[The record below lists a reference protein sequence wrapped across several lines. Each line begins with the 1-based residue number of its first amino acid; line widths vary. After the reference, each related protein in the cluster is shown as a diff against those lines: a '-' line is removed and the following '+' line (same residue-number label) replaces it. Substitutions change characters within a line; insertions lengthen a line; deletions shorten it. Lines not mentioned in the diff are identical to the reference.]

1 MSSARE
7 RQKKRRQRKEMARRV
22 EGSVKQAVPG
32 DGFQIPAV
40 VRNINIPGGRWWLI
54 GLLALLIVGGV
65 TLSLGLL
72 NPPDTE
78 EASSA
83 IWLNDSWTYTI
94 NDPAG
99 LNALAERLQQNQVGT
114 VFAYVSSLKTDTT
127 WSGRETGR
135 NRFSDV
141 EDQLAQFVQAM
152 RTVAPDVEIYAWVEV
167 VASTPDGYRLDNL
180 QLQNTVASFS
190 SRMVTELDFD
200 GVLLDVKPIFSDNDD
215 YLDLVNAV
223 RARIGLE
230 RSLALAV
237 APDLTPQDAGITVS
251 DVIAPGTMW
260 SDEYKQRIALK
271 ADMLVINAFNSYLSQ
286 PVDYIEWVTYQVDA
300 YVDAL
305 QVVEG
310 ETALLISVP
319 NYAPNPPAHQ
329 EGVETLSAGLDGV
342 RRGLIGLDDD
352 TRPFV
357 DGIAIYTDA
366 PLTAD
371 DWQLVRDKWG
381 NR

>member
-1 MSSARE
+1 MPSARE
-7 RQKKRRQRKEMARRV
+7 RQKKRRQRKEMARRI
-22 EGSVKQAVPG
+22 EGTVKQAVPD
-32 DGFQIPAV
+32 DGLQIPQAL
-40 VRNINIPGGRWWLI
+40 RDIQIPGGRWWLVA
-54 GLLALLIVGGV
+54 LLALLIVGGV

-72 NPPDTE
+72 NPRDDSGT
-78 EASSA
+78 ADA

-94 NDPAG
+94 DNAAG
-99 LNALAERLQQNQVGT
+99 LSALVDSMQAHEVGT
-114 VFAYVSSLKTDTT
+114 VFAYVSSLKTDNT
-127 WSGRETGR
+127 WSGRETGG
-135 NRFSDV
+135 NRFTEV
-141 EDQLAQFVQAM
+141 EGQVTQFVQAL
-152 RTVAPDVEIYAWVEV
+152 RTAYPDVTVYAWVEV
-167 VASTPDGYRLDNL
+167 VASPPGGYRLDSL
-180 QLQNTVASFS
+180 QVQNTVASFS
-190 SRMVTELDFD
+190 SQMVTDMGFD
-200 GVLLDVKPIFSDNDD
+200 GVLLDVKPVFTDNED
-215 YLDLVNAV
+215 YLSLVNAV

-251 DVIAPGTMW
+251 DMIAPGTIW

-271 ADMLVINAFNSYLSQ
+271 ADMLVVNAFNSYLSQ

-329 EGVETLSAGLDGV
+329 AEVETLSAGLDGV
-342 RRGLIGLDDD
+342 RRGLIGLDEV
-352 TRPFV
+352 TRPYV

-366 PLTAD
+366 PLTDAD
-371 DWQLVRDKWG
+371 WGIVRDKWDS
-381 NR
+381 R